1 MEGVSVIT
9 KYFKNLDDLQ
19 LQRFTQLGAL
29 YATWNE
35 RVNLVSRKDIEHL
48 YERHILHSLSIAR
61 FIKFKPDV
69 KVMDLG
75 TGGGFP
81 GIPLAICFP
90 EVQFTLIDSIAKKM
104 RVVED
109 LVQVLDLKNVNTIV
123 GRAENIKGSFDYV
136 VSRAVAPLSEIY
148 AWTGKSIA
156 KKQQHAMPNG
166 IICLKGGDLRDEL
179 MPFKNRVEV
188 HEIHDWFDEE
198 FFETK
203 KLVYLPC

>member
-109 LVQVLDLKNVNTIV
+109 LVQVLDLKNVSTIV

>member
-109 LVQVLDLKNVNTIV
+109 LVQVLGLKNVNTIV

>member
-109 LVQVLDLKNVNTIV
+109 LVQVLGLKNVNTIV

-166 IICLKGGDLRDEL
+166 IICLKGGDLREEL
-179 MPFKNRVEV
+179 LPFKNRVEV

>member
-61 FIKFKPDV
+61 FIKFKQDV

-109 LVQVLDLKNVNTIV
+109 LVQVLDLKNVSTIV